1 MPKRSSITD
10 SPDLMSVGG
19 CTNSFHQNFLFCVL
33 PVLHFSRFVYGCE
46 HVTYIQ
52 KLAHLKLLI

>member
-19 CTNSFHQNFLFCVL
+19 CTNAFHQNFIFCVL

-52 KLAHLKLLI
+52 KLAHL